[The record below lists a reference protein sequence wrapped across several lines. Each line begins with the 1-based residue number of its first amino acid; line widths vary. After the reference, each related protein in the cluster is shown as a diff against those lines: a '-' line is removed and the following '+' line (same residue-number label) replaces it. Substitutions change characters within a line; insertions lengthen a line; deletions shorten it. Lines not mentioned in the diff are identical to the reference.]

1 MGFTYAEKAL
11 ARAAGL
17 DFAIAGQIVDARP
30 DVALSHDN
38 TAPIARIFREIGAT
52 RVRHPERL
60 AITLDHAVP
69 APTTQH
75 AQNHA
80 EIRRF
85 VAEQGIEHFFE
96 AGRGIC
102 HQVVSEEAL
111 IWPGQLILGSDSHT
125 THFGWLG
132 AYGAGVGRSEMA
144 AIWATGELWLRVP
157 ETIRIDL
164 VGALP
169 PGVTAKD
176 LSLWVLRQLGPD
188 AGIYTALEFGGPGLA
203 SLSLE
208 SRMVIPNMMA
218 EAGAKNAYLEP
229 DGAVFDWLA
238 RHLVIARGRTFGEA
252 ISNVGRDCFVA
263 EPAPRNDSA
272 AAWAEHFA
280 ANALCP
286 DPDATYL
293 ARYTLDLSALEPLVA
308 RPHNPANVVP
318 LSQVGGVHVDQAF
331 LGTCTNGRLEDLAA
345 AAAVLRAADGTVR
358 RVAPGT
364 RLLVIPASSQ
374 VLQDA
379 LAAGHIRTFLAAGAM
394 IGTPGCGPC
403 MGNHMGVPAQGEVTI
418 SSANR
423 NFNGRMGTPG
433 SEVYLASPAVVAA
446 SAVLGRIAD
455 PRELEAGNWKLESG
469 SSKLEAGNW
478 KLEAGLPAPRA
489 LKLEAGH
496 VVDSALPATN
506 FRQPAFGNQPPAT
519 SLQQPASGHQLPAT
533 SFRPPASGHQP
544 PATSLQPPASGHQL
558 PATSLQPPASSH
570 QLPATSLQQP
580 ASGNQLPATSFRPP
594 ASGHQLPVSGRAW
607 VYGDNV
613 NTDVIFPGKYTYT
626 ISDPAEMARHALED
640 LDPTFAG
647 EVRQGDIIVAGRNW
661 GCGSSREQAATCLR
675 AAGVR
680 AIIAASFARIFFR
693 NAVNNGVLPIACPE
707 AAAAIR
713 PGEAVTVDVG
723 RCVVRCEAGEFGFP
737 PLSGSLR
744 HIVEAGGLVPMLK
757 QALAQHPGAL
767 PAATGAEAAR

>member
-1 MGFTYAEKAL
+1 MGFTFAEKAL
-11 ARAAGL
+11 ARAAGP
-17 DFAIAGQIVDARP
+17 AYTVAGQIVDVCP
-30 DVALSHDN
+30 DIALSHDN
-38 TAPIARIFREIGAT
+38 TAPIARTFREIGAR
-52 RVRHPERL
+52 RVLFPERL

-85 VAEQGIEHFFE
+85 VAEQGIAHFFE

-111 IWPGQLILGSDSHT
+111 VWPGQLILGSDSHT

-164 VGALP
+164 TGVLP

-188 AGIYTALEFGGPGLA
+188 AGIYTALEFGGLGLA

-218 EAGAKNAYLEP
+218 EVGAKNAYLEP
-229 DGAVFDWLA
+229 DEAVFDWLA
-238 RHLVIARGRTFGEA
+238 RRFSARTGEPETACRERIAQG
-252 ISNVGRDCFVA
+252 
-263 EPAPRNDSA
+263 
-272 AAWAEHFA
+272 
-280 ANALCP
+280 ALYP
-286 DPDATYL
+286 DPDATYQ
-293 ARYTLDLSALEPLVA
+293 ARYNIDLTALEPLVA

-345 AAAVLRAADGTVR
+345 AAAVLRDANGMAR

-364 RLLVIPASSQ
+364 RFLVIPASSQ

-379 LAAGHIRTFLAAGAM
+379 LAAGYIQTFLAAGAM

-403 MGNHMGVPAQGEVTI
+403 MGNHMGVPAAGEVTI

-455 PRELEAGNWKLESG
+455 PRELETRNWKLETG

-478 KLEAGLPAPRA
+478 KLETRNST
-489 LKLEAGH
+489 LEAGH
-496 VVDSALPATN
+496 LVDSVFPVSGAQLSAT
-506 FRQPAFGNQPPAT
+506 GC
-519 SLQQPASGHQLPAT
+519 QQPAS
-533 SFRPPASGHQP
+533 S
-544 PATSLQPPASGHQL
+544 
-558 PATSLQPPASSH
+558 
-570 QLPATSLQQP
+570 
-580 ASGNQLPATSFRPP
+580 NQL
-594 ASGHQLPVSGRAW
+594 LVSGRAW
-607 VYGDNV
+607 VYGDNI

-647 EVRQGDIIVAGRNW
+647 RVGQGDIIVAGRNW
-661 GCGSSREQAATCLR
+661 GCGSSREQAAACLR
-675 AAGVR
+675 AAGVQ

-693 NAVNNGVLPIACPE
+693 NAVNNGLLPIACPE
-707 AAAAIR
+707 AAAVIR
-713 PGEAVTVDVG
+713 PGEVVTVDGG
-723 RCVVRCEAGEFGFP
+723 RCVVRCAAGEFPFP
-737 PLSGSLR
+737 PLSDSLR
-744 HIVEAGGLVPMLK
+744 RIVEAGGLVPMLK
-757 QALAQHPGAL
+757 QTLADRPDRFRKPVRSEGDA
-767 PAATGAEAAR
+767 

>member
-1 MGFTYAEKAL
+1 MGFTFAEKAL

-17 DFAIAGQIVDARP
+17 PQSVAGQIVDARP

-38 TAPIARIFREIGAT
+38 TAPIARTFREIGAR
-52 RVRHPERL
+52 RVRFPERL

-85 VAEQGIEHFFE
+85 VADQGITHFFE

-102 HQVVSEEAL
+102 HQVISEEAL
-111 IWPGQLILGSDSHT
+111 VWPGQLVLGSDSHT

-164 VGALP
+164 IGALP

-176 LSLWVLRQLGPD
+176 LSLWVLRKLGPD
-188 AGIYTALEFGGPGLA
+188 AGIYTALEFGGSGLA

-229 DGAVFDWLA
+229 DEAVFDWLA
-238 RHLVIARGRTFGEA
+238 ERLAARSGESEA
-252 ISNVGRDCFVA
+252 TCKARVA
-263 EPAPRNDSA
+263 EGV
-272 AAWAEHFA
+272 
-280 ANALCP
+280 LYP
-286 DPDATYL
+286 DPDAMYQ
-293 ARYTLDLSALEPLVA
+293 ARYTLDLAALEPLVA
-308 RPHNPANVVP
+308 QPHNPANVVP
-318 LSQVGGVHVDQAF
+318 LSEVSGVHVDQAF

-345 AAAVLRAADGTVR
+345 AAAVLRDADGSVR
-358 RVAPGT
+358 HVAPGT
-364 RLLVIPASSQ
+364 RLLVIPASSE

-379 LAAGHIRTFLAAGAM
+379 LAAGYIQTFLAAGAM
-394 IGTPGCGPC
+394 LGTPGCGPC
-403 MGNHMGVPAQGEVTI
+403 MGNHMGVPAPSEVTI

-433 SEVYLASPAVVAA
+433 SQVYLGSPAVVAA

-455 PRELEAGNWKLESG
+455 PRELEASSGKLEIG
-469 SSKLEAGNW
+469 NSKLEAGSW
-478 KLEAGLPAPRA
+478 KLETGSLNPETGHAADSSPSASRAQFPA
-489 LKLEAGH
+489 
-496 VVDSALPATN
+496 SS
-506 FRQPAFGNQPPAT
+506 NQPPT
-519 SLQQPASGHQLPAT
+519 
-533 SFRPPASGHQP
+533 
-544 PATSLQPPASGHQL
+544 
-558 PATSLQPPASSH
+558 
-570 QLPATSLQQP
+570 
-580 ASGNQLPATSFRPP
+580 
-594 ASGHQLPVSGRAW
+594 SGRAW

-647 EVRQGDIIVAGRNW
+647 AVRQGDIIVAGKNW

-675 AAGVR
+675 VAGVQT
-680 AIIAASFARIFFR
+680 IIAASFARIFFR
-693 NAVNNGVLPIACPE
+693 NAVNSGLLPIACPE
-707 AAAAIR
+707 AAAAIQA
-713 PGEAVTVDVG
+713 GEVVTVDAG
-723 RCVVRCEAGEFGFP
+723 RCVVRCAAGEFSFP
-737 PLSGSLR
+737 PLSDSLR
-744 HIVEAGGLVPMLK
+744 RIVEAGGLVPMLK
-757 QALAQHPGAL
+757 QSLMAA
-767 PAATGAEAAR
+767 PAGSQEAVQ

>member
-1 MGFTYAEKAL
+1 MGFTFAEKAL

-17 DFAIAGQIVDARP
+17 PQAVAGQIVDARP

-38 TAPIARIFREIGAT
+38 TAPIARTFREIGAL
-52 RVRHPERL
+52 RVRYPERL

-85 VAEQGIEHFFE
+85 VAEQGITHFFE

-102 HQVVSEEAL
+102 HQVISEEAL
-111 IWPGQLILGSDSHT
+111 VWPGQLILGSDSHT

-164 VGALP
+164 IGALP
-169 PGVTAKD
+169 TGVTAKD

-208 SRMVIPNMMA
+208 SRMVVPNMMA

-229 DGAVFDWLA
+229 DDVVFDWLA
-238 RHLVIARGRTFGEA
+238 ERLAARPSGVETPVSAGASRLKPAEDTLGPASDGGFNRRAADHAPSDVNRRAIAAHL
-252 ISNVGRDCFVA
+252 
-263 EPAPRNDSA
+263 A
-272 AAWAEHFA
+272 AG
-280 ANALCP
+280 ALYP
-286 DPDATYL
+286 DPDATYQ
-293 ARYTLDLSALEPLVA
+293 ARYTLDLAALEPLVA

-318 LSQVGGVHVDQAF
+318 LSQVSGVHVDQAF

-345 AAAVLRAADGTVR
+345 AAAVLRDADGLAR

-379 LAAGHIRTFLAAGAM
+379 MAAGYIQTFLAAGAM

-403 MGNHMGVPAQGEVTI
+403 MGNHMGVPAASEVTI

-446 SAVLGRIAD
+446 SAVLGRIGG
-455 PRELEAGNWKLESG
+455 PGELEGGSGGPGARDWGLGTRAWEVGADRIAGES
-469 SSKLEAGNW
+469 
-478 KLEAGLPAPRA
+478 
-489 LKLEAGH
+489 
-496 VVDSALPATN
+496 SASNP
-506 FRQPAFGNQPPAT
+506 QPLVPSPWFPVPSTQPP
-519 SLQQPASGHQLPAT
+519 L
-533 SFRPPASGHQP
+533 
-544 PATSLQPPASGHQL
+544 
-558 PATSLQPPASSH
+558 
-570 QLPATSLQQP
+570 
-580 ASGNQLPATSFRPP
+580 
-594 ASGHQLPVSGRAW
+594 SGRAW

-647 EVRQGDIIVAGRNW
+647 AVQQGDIIVAGKNW

-675 AAGVR
+675 AAGVQ

-693 NAVNNGVLPIACPE
+693 NAVNNGLLPIACPE
-707 AAAAIR
+707 AAAVIQ
-713 PGEAVTVDVG
+713 PGEVVIVDVE
-723 RCVVRCEAGEFGFP
+723 RCVARCAAGEFPFP
-737 PLSGSLR
+737 PLSDSLR
-744 HIVEAGGLVPMLK
+744 RIVEAGGLVPMLK
-757 QALAQHPGAL
+757 QMIM
-767 PAATGAEAAR
+767 AAADRTGEAVQ